1 LPRKLN
7 CGLATDAAGAAG
19 DKNDFAYEFFGL
31 AGNLD
36 TSLAASLD
44 VGFNV
49 GLAIGSD
56 LLSFIVARGAR

>member
-1 LPRKLN
+1 LRS
-7 CGLATDAAGAAG
+7 ATNAAGATG
-19 DKNDFAYEFFGL
+19 DKNDFACEFFGL

-44 VGFNV
+44 VGFNI

-56 LLSFIVARGAR
+56 LLSFMDARAAR

>member
-44 VGFNV
+44 VG
-49 GLAIGSD
+49 LAIGSD
-56 LLSFIVARGAR
+56 LLSFIAARGAR